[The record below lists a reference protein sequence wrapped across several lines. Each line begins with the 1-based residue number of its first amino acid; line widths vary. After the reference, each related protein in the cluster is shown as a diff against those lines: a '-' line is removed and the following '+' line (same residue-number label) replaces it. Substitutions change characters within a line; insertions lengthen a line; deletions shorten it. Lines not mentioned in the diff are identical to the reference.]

1 MSRYRQTGLNGAY
14 VYQLS
19 GVISDGI
26 HIAFPIPI
34 YAYERLYNKSED
46 AITREVIESIRLIAD
61 ETAGGVV
68 LCSTGLK
75 AQVREVS
82 LINNGIPAVILL
94 LDYPTGAVKTGDGT
108 TSGKKWITYTITK
121 YDITKTYTLRE
132 SDMLTIEMDW
142 GEDPDMTEKAI
153 EKATEHIMGG
163 AVPFNFGE
171 SVPAIYLEGEYMDGK
186 GDDEVDIFG
195 SHNYPAI
202 FGIGSIVR
210 AENMSSYT
218 EDSCYIAKAANNP
231 ALHYNSQDWS
241 VSGVTWMVVEKSKS
255 YRCVDII
262 TLTYTADGED
272 NPVPN
277 SGETVTTGKL
287 YVYAEYDP
295 GVSNKELRDLINSK
309 SAADK
314 AALKQDMRSIAGNCI
329 LPDFEWPCLPFDKLN
344 GFSAL
349 DNDLD
354 IYSGDVVEPQMGSE
368 ASKLFVGA
376 IIKVTGDCVIEDVTM
391 AFPAGTPLSVAKA
404 VSSDQPGYEQGL
416 YWNFQE
422 NSELVGVTQ
431 TIQPQKGHY
440 YRVTGFHDVYDMTNH
455 EVVENYV
462 ITYEEVTEATITE
475 LAEQMVKKV
484 GSQGS
489 SGGGGS
495 EYETATDSEYA
506 AFKSHMQTQIAA
518 ILTPI
523 QESNNNESE

>member
-94 LDYPTGAVKTGDGT
+94 LDYPTGAVKTGDGK
-108 TSGKKWITYTITK
+108 TSGKKWITYTISK
-121 YDITKTYTLRE
+121 YGITKTYTLRE

-142 GEDPDMTEKAI
+142 GEDPDITEKAI

-210 AENMSSYT
+210 AENMSAYT
-218 EDSCYIAKAANNP
+218 EDSCYVAKAANNP

-272 NPVPN
+272 NPVPS
-277 SGETVTTGKL
+277 SGETVTTAKL
-287 YVYAEYDP
+287 YIYAEYDP

-314 AALKQDMRSIAGNCI
+314 AALKQEMRNTAGDCI
-329 LPDFEWPCLPFDKLN
+329 FPDFEWPCLPFDKPN
-344 GFSAL
+344 GYSAL
-349 DNDLD
+349 DSDLD
-354 IYSGDVVEPQMGSE
+354 IYTGDFDPQMGSE
-368 ASKLFVGA
+368 AAKLFVGA
-376 IIKVTGDCVIEDVTM
+376 IIKVIGDCVIEYETYG
-391 AFPAGTPLSVAKA
+391 FPAGTSLSVAKA
-404 VSSDQPGYEQGL
+404 VSSDQAGYEQGL

-422 NSELVGVTQ
+422 NSELAGVTQ
-431 TIQPQKGHY
+431 TIQPQKDHY
-440 YRVTGFHDVYDMTNH
+440 YRVTGFHDVYNMTNH
-455 EVVENYV
+455 ETVEGYV
-462 ITYEEVTEATITE
+462 ITYEEVDPQSISDLVKRAAEKITE
-475 LAEQMVKKV
+475 NAGNLVMATAAEQAAALADL
-484 GSQGS
+484 S
-489 SGGGGS
+489 SRINALNTNQNAS
-495 EYETATDSEYA
+495 
-506 AFKSHMQTQIAA
+506 
-518 ILTPI
+518 
-523 QESNNNESE
+523 